1 MKMSA
6 FDEDPFAKPPMQS
19 NLENIDIS
27 EKSHEVF
34 NPFDAPDKIN
44 NSNSKQT
51 YEPPFNTFNKD
62 KIPTFIN
69 EIDNPGSGD
78 YNAARHKADY
88 DIQRR
93 EQELERRAKDLERR
107 ETELKNTPHNIRQ
120 INWPPIPG
128 WCPWGLKPCFYQ
140 DITVDIPAEFQMIV
154 RNLYYLW
161 LVHAALLL
169 ANMIVGILFLFGGG
183 DSGETFGKALVYFA
197 LLIPLSYICWFRPA
211 YKAFRNDS
219 SMNFMIFFFV
229 FFCQLLVIVIHAMG
243 VGNTGSCGFILG
255 ISTVN
260 KGGVL
265 MTLVGIV
272 MIIMG
277 LGFAMCGFA
286 NFYLLVTLWG
296 LYGHKLYRG
305 TGASMAK
312 TQTEFSTGVMS
323 NEHVQAAAAAVGR
336 EIVTNKQTN
345 NRTNERV

>member
-1 MKMSA
+1 MSA
-6 FDEDPFAKPPMQS
+6 FDENPFAKPPMQS
-19 NLENIDIS
+19 DFENIDIN

-34 NPFDAPDKIN
+34 SPFDDPNRKR
-44 NSNSKQT
+44 
-51 YEPPFNTFNKD
+51 NTKW
-62 KIPTFIN
+62 IN
-69 EIDNPGSGD
+69 EIDYPQSGD
-78 YNAARHKADY
+78 HNAAKQQADY
-88 DIQRR
+88 DFDRR

-120 INWPPIPG
+120 NNWPPIPG

-154 RNLYYLW
+154 KNLYYLW
-161 LVHAALLL
+161 LAHAALLL
-169 ANMIVGILFLFGGG
+169 LNMVVGILFLFGGG
-183 DSGETFGKALVYFA
+183 DSGETFGKALIYFA

-229 FFCQLLVIVIHAMG
+229 FFCQLLVLVIHAMG
-243 VGNTGSCGFILG
+243 IGNTGSCGFILG

-260 KGGVL
+260 KGGVF

-277 LGFAMCGFA
+277 LGFAMCAFA
-286 NFYLLVTLWG
+286 NFYLLVSI
-296 LYGHKLYRG
+296 HKLYRG

-312 TQTEFSTGVMS
+312 AQNEFSTGVMS